1 LTDYQRG
8 VLALRLKPIM
18 KNRAMANSIASG
30 GDRKSDSP
38 KSDEPITPIRT
49 DAAVASLVNLGKD
62 TIRKIETIEREGA
75 PELIARAQGGEI
87 SINLAAMLATVP
99 HAQQV
104 EIIARGEK
112 EILEA
117 IHNHRAGSD
126 KKMRSVAI
134 NGRFPCSHH
143 PPARPTLNTA
153 SLTASRCSIA
163 RRYTPACHRQPAPT
177 TISIANAS
185 PVLAAR

>member
-1 LTDYQRG
+1 

-18 KNRAMANSIASG
+18 KNRARANSVASG

-38 KSDEPITPIRT
+38 KSDEPIIPIRT

-75 PELIARAQGGEI
+75 PELIARAQDGEI
-87 SINLAAMLATVP
+87 SINTAATLATVP
-99 HAQQV
+99 RAEQV

-117 IHNHRAGSD
+117 IHNHRAQG
-126 KKMRSVAI
+126 
-134 NGRFPCSHH
+134 
-143 PPARPTLNTA
+143 T
-153 SLTASRCSIA
+153 
-163 RRYTPACHRQPAPT
+163 
-177 TISIANAS
+177 
-185 PVLAAR
+185 